1 VSSEARDQLPA
12 AQWRHGRGADE
23 GAGGA
28 IDALICLVLSRSGQ
42 SEEEESMK
50 AANEKQGAILRLC
63 GWFERLANFSFEEKR
78 EFPREGI
85 YKPALLPWKKARGL
99 LRGFIWGTC
108 CLIWANARHGYTYSN
123 QGIDSNDDQGI
134 Q

>member
-50 AANEKQGAILRLC
+50 AANEKQGAIMWVVR
-63 GWFERLANFSFEEKR
+63 ATR
-78 EFPREGI
+78 EFFLRREEGI
-85 YKPALLPWKKARGL
+85 P
-99 LRGFIWGTC
+99 
-108 CLIWANARHGYTYSN
+108 
-123 QGIDSNDDQGI
+123 
-134 Q
+134 